1 MSCTKVLVTEELRR
15 ENLNLRSLNF
25 ETLLR
30 LFGRLDLL
38 PGLFSNDV

>member
-38 PGLFSNDV
+38 LGLFSNDV